1 MNASGRVTAIPF
13 WYHIYLDSDVC
24 VSTFRSDSH
33 WRQVAVILQ
42 RPLAV
47 NAGDWV
53 KLRVQFHKSSISITA
68 IREEEEEKT
77 AAD

>member
-13 WYHIYLDSDVC
+13 WYHIYLDPDVC
-24 VSTFRSDSH
+24 VSTFRPDSH
-33 WRQVAVILQ
+33 WKQVAVVLQ
-42 RPLAV
+42 RPLVV

-68 IREEEEEKT
+68 VREEEETE
-77 AAD
+77 AH